1 MLSNGI
7 SSPWSV
13 SALAL
18 AFEFDA
24 ARPIDELEADMVSSS
39 WPFSSSSSVISTV
52 PRREGVVVVVERR
65 AALEVDARVGVPNDA
80 AAASCDIVVD
90 SSRLDR

>member
-52 PRREGVVVVVERR
+52 PRREGVVVVERR
-65 AALEVDARVGVPNDA
+65 EALAVDARVGVPNDA